1 MNENNEGSKP
11 EVKQI
16 PLPSHSV
23 KDLYVGVRGLAVKI
37 LSRVE
42 RTDSYL
48 DRLLDKEIRSA
59 DLSPADKALLYEIV
73 HGVVRHMGRL
83 DWVLSGFYKGQFSKA
98 IPILKNAL
106 RVALY
111 QILFLDKVPEY
122 AAVNEAVEFVKKLQ
136 GQRPAD
142 ISNAVLRNIIRSKN
156 SLRYP
161 DPEENLVGYL
171 ATYYSHPVWIVKRW
185 LNRFGREQ
193 AEKLFQANNERPSL
207 TVRVNLHKI
216 SIENFIQLLNSVN
229 IKYQQGVFLKDYFKL
244 NSLNSVNQW
253 QFFNEGY
260 FTVQDESA
268 GFACRLLDP
277 KPGMRVLDICAAP
290 GGKSAYMADMMQQQG
305 EIVALDKFDVRLNSV
320 AENLKR
326 LGITMVKTVPID
338 ALDYNEGGFDAVLAD
353 VPCSGFGTFSKK
365 PDIKWKKELIDI
377 KRLNVTQYN
386 LLEHAASLVKPGGVI
401 IYSTCTI
408 EPDENIDIVRK
419 FLAKHSEFQLENA
432 KDFVPAEVVDEN
444 GCIQTLPHIHKTD
457 GAFAARLVR
466 AI

>member
-1 MNENNEGSKP
+1 MNENKEDIAP
-11 EVKQI
+11 EVKHL
-16 PLPSHSV
+16 PLQAHSV

-48 DRLLDKEIRSA
+48 DRLLDKELRTA
-59 DLSPADKALLYEIV
+59 DFNGADKALLYEIV

-142 ISNAVLRNIIRSKN
+142 ISNAVLRNIIRSKG

-161 DPEENLVGYL
+161 DPNENLVGYL
-171 ATYYSHPVWIVKRW
+171 STYYSHPVWIVKRW
-185 LNRFGREQ
+185 LSRYGREQ
-193 AEKLFQANNERPSL
+193 AELLFQANNERPTLS
-207 TVRVNLHKI
+207 VRVNLHKI
-216 SIENFIQLLNSVN
+216 SLEDFIQLLNSVN
-229 IKYQQGVFLKDYFKL
+229 IKYQQGVFLKDYFRL
-244 NSLNSVNQW
+244 NSLSSVNQW
-253 QFFNEGY
+253 QFFSEGY

-277 KPGMRVLDICAAP
+277 KPGMRVLDMCAAP
-290 GGKSAYMADMMQQQG
+290 GGKSAYLADMMQQQG
-305 EIVALDKFDVRLNSV
+305 EIVALDRFDVRLATVS
-320 AENLKR
+320 ENLKR
-326 LGITMVKTVPID
+326 LGITMVKTVSID
-338 ALDYNEGGFDAVLAD
+338 AMEYNEGGFDAVLAD

-377 KRLNVTQYN
+377 KRLNVTQFQ
-386 LLEHAASLVKPGGVI
+386 LLEHASTLVKPGGVI

-408 EPDENIDIVRK
+408 EPDENIEIVRK
-419 FLAKHSEFQLENA
+419 FLSKHSEFSLESANG
-432 KDFVPAEVVDEN
+432 FVPAEVIDEN
-444 GCIQTLPHIHKTD
+444 GCVQTLPHVHKTD

-466 AI
+466 AN